1 MEEEEMKT
9 TVGRDDGDEKLCI
22 QNPNDERRPWW
33 RK

>member
-9 TVGRDDGDEKLCI
+9 TVGHDDGNRKLRI
-22 QNPNDERRPWW
+22 QNSNDERRPWW